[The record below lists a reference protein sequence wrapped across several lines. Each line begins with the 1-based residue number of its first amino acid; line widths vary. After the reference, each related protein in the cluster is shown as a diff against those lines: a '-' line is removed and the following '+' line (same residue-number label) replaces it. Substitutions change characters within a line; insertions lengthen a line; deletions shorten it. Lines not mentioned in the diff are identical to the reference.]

1 MVRAS
6 ERARGGGKRSIRL
19 VSTHPCGS
27 GEGGDRVH
35 GGSETGAEHRSG
47 RRLFSA
53 SVRLRGALTMRNCR
67 IFCRFVVDYVDTGAL
82 TLCCP
87 IAVPSSAP

>member
-67 IFCRFVVDYVDTGAL
+67 IFVGSSSTKSIR
-82 TLCCP
+82 
-87 IAVPSSAP
+87 VP